1 MPKNQVDFAKKFNMI
16 RMCSSHP
23 GRFGQCCPSI
33 KARQA
38 PRSGCERTA
47 RFGGSS
53 GSGKYPKGWRLSG
66 SDEGERSETKLLRRG
81 VPPAC
86 AEECPAFSRTS
97 KLSRKGG
104 SARRCTPLAGRFALG
119 TRPARCRRRRR
130 LRRLSRVRSSPPPF
144 AGTQFPS
151 AFLSARLLDDLRI
164 RRHVTVRRPLEPA
177 DLLR

>member
-1 MPKNQVDFAKKFNMI
+1 MFCRRIKLISQKKFNMI
-16 RMCSSHP
+16 RMCNSHP

-53 GSGKYPKGWRLSG
+53 GSGKYPKGGGFLAVTKVNAAKRSSSG
-66 SDEGERSETKLLRRG
+66 
-81 VPPAC
+81 A
-86 AEECPAFSRTS
+86 A
-97 KLSRKGG
+97 
-104 SARRCTPLAGRFALG
+104 
-119 TRPARCRRRRR
+119 CRRHALKSVRPSAGQVSSPERGAPR
-130 LRRLSRVRSSPPPF
+130 GDARPLRALRPRNQTGKVPAPSVTPPPF